1 MTRVTR
7 GRRKSGGGWLV
18 TLRAMLGFGLLGFLI
33 ASRVLV
39 VFLERLPPLHG
50 LIVMWLIFLGIIGF
64 ACGGET
70 IFGRRIR
77 FKEVLAFSILAFVIN
92 IYADFSSQWV
102 WIAEGKTPDVPNVV
116 LQSPDGVIYYYAYN
130 FLKAHPELCFAAPET
145 LAAYITYVI
154 APMIL
159 IFIASLLLKSEKKLK
174 QALARGV

>member
-7 GRRKSGGGWLV
+7 GRRKSDGGWLV
-18 TLRAMLGFGLLGFLI
+18 AFRAMLGFGLLGFLV

-39 VFLERLPPLHG
+39 VFLEALPPLHG
-50 LIVMWLIFLGIIGF
+50 LIVMWLVFLGIIGF

-77 FKEVLAFSILAFVIN
+77 FKEVLGLSILAFVIN
-92 IYADFSSQWV
+92 IYTGFSSQWV
-102 WIAEGKTPDVPNVV
+102 WIAEGKAPEVPNVV

-130 FLKAHPELCFAAPET
+130 FLKAHPELCLAAPET